1 MHLLFVL
8 LLLGTYSEVESICT
22 ILYGKTT
29 KTLLLYIGG
38 LHVECHIYNYMMKT
52 RLISTTIIIAF
63 IDNINYNAVFPQV
76 SFISSS

>member
-1 MHLLFVL
+1 MHVLFVL

-52 RLISTTIIIAF
+52 RLISTTIIIALNAIKLTCGKF
-63 IDNINYNAVFPQV
+63 CIIINV
-76 SFISSS
+76 I